1 MVKVADGFNDP
12 VGVSVAD
19 EGSGRIL
26 VVERVGKV
34 KVVAPD
40 GKVEAEPFLDL
51 TRTNPLGS
59 EA

>member
-1 MVKVADGFNDP
+1 
-12 VGVSVAD
+12 
-19 EGSGRIL
+19 